1 MIGTML
7 YTKFISFIAIIL
19 FIVSCFNDHQFS
31 GSIWIEKSKK
41 DCNRKGFYTDKEYL
55 DLKKI
60 EFINERNI
68 ILNDSTNIRIT
79 HLNDSI
85 MIFVKPLEIKT
96 DLDDTIYLQFLSD
109 STLSWRS
116 SFWVDNSTVT
126 RKNIQNPENFTSFFS
141 KYSQDT
147 AFQQSRINY
156 PIYQIEMDTNQ
167 NICNHIYACRYTF
180 YLSHHD
186 QQIIIDSLS
195 PKKIH
200 AIGKS
205 KSISMGNTMNDHFE
219 FSLIF
224 NEWYLT
230 KIVYYQ

>member
-1 MIGTML
+1 MKL
-7 YTKFISFIAIIL
+7 YIKIISFILIIL
-19 FIVSCFNDHQFS
+19 FSVGCFNEHRLS
-31 GSIWIEKSKK
+31 GSTWIEKSKK
-41 DCNRKGFYTDKEYL
+41 DCNRKGFYTNQEYL

-60 EFINERNI
+60 EFINEKSILLNDSLMIRI
-68 ILNDSTNIRIT
+68 LPLNDST
-79 HLNDSI
+79 

-96 DLDDTIYLQFLSD
+96 DMNDTIYLDFLSD

-116 SFWVDNSTVT
+116 SFWYDYSTFT
-126 RKNIQNPENFTSFFS
+126 RKDIQNSENFSSFLS

-147 AFQQSRINY
+147 SFQQSRVNY
-156 PIYQIEMDTNQ
+156 PIYQIEMDTNK
-167 NICNHIYACRYTF
+167 NICNHIYSCNYTF
-180 YLSHHD
+180 YLPNHEH
-186 QQIIIDSLS
+186 QIIIDSLS

-200 AIGKS
+200 VKNKPKAG
-205 KSISMGNTMNDHFE
+205 SMTNPKNDYIE